1 MARMHLFLDEETA
14 RRLRKLKKIFGERFA
29 IDTVKK
35 LMDFTE
41 FYFWLQENK
50 TEEFSKL
57 WTEYKKTQEKFINPQ
72 FDILPPL

>member
-1 MARMHLFLDEETA
+1 MGKMHLFLDEETA
-14 RRLRKLKKIFGERFA
+14 RKLRKLKKVFGERFV

-35 LMDFTE
+35 LIDFAG

-57 WTEYKKTQEKFINPQ
+57 WAEYKKSQERFIKSQDN
-72 FDILPPL
+72 II